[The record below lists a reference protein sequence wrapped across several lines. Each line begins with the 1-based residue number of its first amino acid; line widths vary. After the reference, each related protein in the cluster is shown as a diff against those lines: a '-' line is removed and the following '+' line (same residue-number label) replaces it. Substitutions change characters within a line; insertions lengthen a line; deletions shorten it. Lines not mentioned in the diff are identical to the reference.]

1 MKSYAV
7 TFQSKI
13 LYQHFHM
20 VLFTTQQ
27 ALTLDSVQR
36 AKKVVSDSPGLVD
49 IAIGPVNSVLTC
61 PTGKLSEVLR
71 NSNYIRTVLS
81 ILLIKLKRFLEL
93 VEMNFGLVHAS

>member
-1 MKSYAV
+1 
-7 TFQSKI
+7 
-13 LYQHFHM
+13 M

-27 ALTLDSVQR
+27 VLTLDSVQR

-49 IAIGPVNSVLTC
+49 IAIGLVNSVLTC
-61 PTGKLSEVLR
+61 PTGKLSEFLR